1 MVGFCL
7 ELVLLLKDTLPKSL
21 IMDNFLLNERRNHW
35 SKSQINRETSI
46 PYAIYGGKSYV
57 KEYNNR
63 YIKTNNENE
72 HHIAERFA
80 DTGTGGNDLKTEKE
94 DGMDQGVSDSFYSY
108 FPGYTNEYQKRQETL
123 RNRQRENQQNFLK
136 HQEMA
141 QTSQK
146 QTRVVAPV
154 FIPSNHLDPYFNKTR
169 SRPVDNLPLKTSTLS
184 NDKTDIEIIVTN
196 PNYQPTAYMTSRP
209 NTTRHK
215 LLRDLS
221 HTALSSNEEIYTDR
235 SKYIELET
243 KRKKEYQRELME
255 QIVEKRRTV
264 QLLREKER
272 MEDEALTRR
281 LQEQLKSIHLEEQLA
296 NENIF
301 TEKDTKKN
309 RLMRSQLLVK
319 LENDANMLFDNKSFE
334 KGEIPAD
341 IGDGSLKN
349 SKCYERGDANKNK
362 VYKYFSNSTRQD
374 SHHYNSMSS
383 YTNIIPA
390 DKHLA
395 EKECFHLSEKICSKC
410 DEPLKSYERC
420 CLYCQERLYT
430 NQKERG
436 EVQSK
441 VKDNVIYVCD
451 KHSLRIDSLT
461 YERENRRS
469 SENFQFDE
477 SDMEKYTYSFVLVCH
492 KCERIYIACQNCVA
506 KKAVCRACHRKLN
519 ICMSCRRNL
528 CNICMNE
535 IATGQN
541 TNRIHT
547 IDTQANKEVEE
558 NHLKQGVDSF
568 RILNLNTTAPN
579 IAEDGYNSSLIGT
592 VAKDTPCH
600 QIKHNLGD
608 EKPQVPHLDSIEV
621 KNFYLDEDE
630 NSCIDSVRT
639 ETDKHLSRYMKN
651 YGDVARL
658 RIDKECSKSESRH
671 CGTQTINSNL
681 KRRDIM
687 LKEEH
692 NLSMPLLR
700 EMPKMTRKQLLNC
713 PEIDTAHR
721 RRKLNCIEQK
731 WEVWQL

>member
-1 MVGFCL
+1 M
-7 ELVLLLKDTLPKSL
+7 LKDSLAKSL

-35 SKSQINRETSI
+35 SKSQINKETSI
-46 PYAIYGGKSYV
+46 PYAIYGGKSLI

-72 HHIAERFA
+72 HHIVERFS
-80 DTGTGGNDLKTEKE
+80 DTGTGENDVKTEKE
-94 DGMDQGVSDSFYSY
+94 
-108 FPGYTNEYQKRQETL
+108 
-123 RNRQRENQQNFLK
+123 
-136 HQEMA
+136 EMA
-141 QTSQK
+141 QTSQN

-154 FIPSNHLDPYFNKTR
+154 SIPSNYLDPSLNKTC
-169 SRPVDNLPLKTSTLS
+169 SRPAENLPLKTSTLS
-184 NDKTDIEIIVTN
+184 NDRTDIEIIVTN
-196 PNYQPTAYMTSRP
+196 PHYQPTAYMTSRP

-221 HTALSSNEEIYTDR
+221 HTALSSNEEIYTDH
-235 SKYIELET
+235 SEYIELET
-243 KRKKEYQRELME
+243 NRKKEYQRDLME

-272 MEDEALTRR
+272 IEDEALTRR

-296 NENIF
+296 KKNIF
-301 TEKDTKKN
+301 TEKDTKQN
-309 RLMRSQLLVK
+309 RLMRSQLLAK

-341 IGDGSLKN
+341 TGNGSLKN
-349 SKCYERGDANKNK
+349 SKCYERGDVNKNK
-362 VYKYFSNSTRQD
+362 VYKYFTNSTRQD
-374 SHHYNSMSS
+374 NHHYNSMSS
-383 YTNIIPA
+383 YTNIIHA

-395 EKECFHLSEKICSKC
+395 EKKCFHLSEKICSKC

-430 NQKERG
+430 NEIERG

-441 VKDNVIYVCD
+441 VKDNVIYCD
-451 KHSLRIDSLT
+451 KHSSRIDRT
-461 YERENRRS
+461 YERENCRS
-469 SENFQFDE
+469 SESFQFDE
-477 SDMEKYTYSFVLVCH
+477 SDMEKYTYRFVLVCH
-492 KCERIYIACQNCVA
+492 KCERIYIACQNCVV

-519 ICMSCRRNL
+519 ICMRCRRNL
-528 CNICMNE
+528 CNICRNK

-541 TNRIHT
+541 TDRIYT
-547 IDTQANKEVEE
+547 NDTQANKQIEE

-568 RILNLNTTAPN
+568 RILNLNTTPN

-600 QIKHNLGD
+600 QIKDNLGD

-621 KNFYLDEDE
+621 KCFYLDEDE
-630 NSCIDSVRT
+630 NSCIDGVRH

-671 CGTQTINSNL
+671 FGTQTINSNL

-692 NLSMPLLR
+692 YLSMPLLR

-713 PEIDTAHR
+713 PEMDTAHR
-721 RRKLNCIEQK
+721 TRKLNCIKQK
-731 WEVWQL
+731 WEVPAVQKCIITQNSHTLTQVGAIRKQLQAECLSDAQIY